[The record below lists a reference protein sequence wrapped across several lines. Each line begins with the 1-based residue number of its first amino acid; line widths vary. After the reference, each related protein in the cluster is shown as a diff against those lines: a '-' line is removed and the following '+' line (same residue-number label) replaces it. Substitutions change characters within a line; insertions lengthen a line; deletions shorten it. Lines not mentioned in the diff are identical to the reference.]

1 MRIWLI
7 SFLIL
12 LALTRGWDWL
22 AHLTLPL
29 PTLLL
34 AGAILSIL
42 SNESILA
49 GLPWM
54 PQSQPSPPQLSVSSD
69 PPDAHKTLT
78 SR

>member
-12 LALTRGWDWL
+12 LALARGWDWL

-29 PTLLL
+29 PLLLL

-42 SNESILA
+42 SNESVLA

-54 PQSQPSPPQLSVSSD
+54 PQSQSSPPQISLSSD
-69 PPDAHKTLT
+69 TPDKVFEKF
-78 SR
+78 